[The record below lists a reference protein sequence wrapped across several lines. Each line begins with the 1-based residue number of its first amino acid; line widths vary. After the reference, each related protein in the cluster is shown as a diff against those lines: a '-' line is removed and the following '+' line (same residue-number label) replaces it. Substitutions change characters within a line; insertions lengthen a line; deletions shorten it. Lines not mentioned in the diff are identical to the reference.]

1 MSPDTTLRWP
11 QHAEERMTGEPRDHV
26 RHWNHVYLLE
36 LRRTLN
42 VDRAPQVQADF
53 QQRVGCWHASRV
65 SSSTCL
71 CGWLHRC
78 CQWPGAKRP
87 HRPFQT
93 RDVWLPLQCRWR
105 CRRGVMLASAWGKHR
120 QDFGTLL
127 SILNAANSLNAAN
140 QERGHEERCDC
151 EYIATVAPPGSPK
164 PFCASAVAVAI
175 VAVNTAVTARPPGH
189 RPNTGRASQQL
200 HPLQPTDEGSEHCWV
215 SPLVAIVRSTAR
227 KITGRMF
234 DEGGAH
240 RSSLTADR
248 QVKSFHAFQD
258 PAE

>member
-1 MSPDTTLRWP
+1 
-11 QHAEERMTGEPRDHV
+11 MTGEPRDHV

-53 QQRVGCWHASRV
+53 QQRAGCWHASRV
-65 SSSTCL
+65 TSSTCL
-71 CGWLHRC
+71 CGWMHRC
-78 CQWPGAKRP
+78 CKWPGAKRP

-93 RDVWLPLQCRWR
+93 RDVWLTLQCKRWR
-105 CRRGVMLASAWGKHR
+105 CRRGVMLASTWGKHR

-151 EYIATVAPPGSPK
+151 EYIATVVPPGSPK
-164 PFCASAVAVAI
+164 PFCASAVAHCVDPMSSANGCSLCKGRDPVAI
-175 VAVNTAVTARPPGH
+175 VGVNTAVTARPPGH

-200 HPLQPTDEGSEHCWV
+200 HAL
-215 SPLVAIVRSTAR
+215 STN
-227 KITGRMF
+227 
-234 DEGGAH
+234 
-240 RSSLTADR
+240 
-248 QVKSFHAFQD
+248 
-258 PAE
+258 